1 MSSSPKL
8 LLLTS
13 STPNGHKV
21 TIALEEL
28 GLKYEVRNISLPKN
42 EQKEDWFLKVN
53 PNGRIPALVDQS
65 RNDFPV
71 FESAAILHY
80 LSLHYDP
87 ESKFHFADDVDDE
100 SEMIQW
106 MFFSHGG
113 LGPMQGQANHFVRY
127 APEKIPYAQTRYINE
142 TKRLY
147 SVYDDR
153 LKGGREYLAGK
164 GKGKYTWADVV
175 AFSWIRCHEWSG
187 IPSIDEWKNLKAWFD
202 RIDSRDA
209 VKKGVAVPEKDTI
222 AKLKEDPSIAE
233 KHAKAASDWIMK
245 GNKK

>member
-1 MSSSPKL
+1 MAQQTPL
-8 LLLTS
+8 ILYTAP
-13 STPNGHKV
+13 TPNGYKV
-21 TIALEEL
+21 SVALEEL
-28 GLKYEVRNISLPKN
+28 KAIGAIPGYEVKAISFAIN
-42 EQKEDWFLKVN
+42 EQKEDWFLK
-53 PNGRIPALVDQS
+53 
-65 RNDFPV
+65 
-71 FESAAILHY
+71 SAAILHY

-87 ESKFHFADDVDDE
+87 ESKFHFADEVDDE

-127 APEKIPYAQTRYINE
+127 APEKIPYAQTRYVNE

-175 AFSWIRCHEWSG
+175 AYSWIRFHEWSG